1 MSSGPYATLNLSL
14 SVGDDPGCVLE
25 NRRRLAASF
34 GASPEDFVFARQ
46 VHGAAVRVVGVADRG
61 SGASCLDDAVAD
73 ADALVTTSPG
83 VVLAILTADCV
94 PIVLHDPVAAVL
106 ACVHAGWR
114 GTVAGVTTAALAAM
128 QAFGSRPS
136 DVIAGIGPAIAAARY
151 QVGADVHQAVTQAF
165 GPAAAAFIRPDAN
178 PDARPDVDPDA
189 HPDARP
195 DVDPDAAPE
204 SPNRWLLDLWAA
216 NHHAL
221 VEAGVPAPQI
231 HTTTLPTGPT
241 PHHHHPRRPRLLLQ
255 RPLGPPLRPPRP
267 RRPPPRSR
275 PETNGCDTLMT
286 LLGTVPHSCVRGS
299 AFRYAGFGID
309 AERGVLSCRYEL
321 DGREFTERV
330 TLPAGP
336 RWHTEA
342 ARAAARLV
350 FLLAGV
356 SYYKTAA
363 PPVVDFGETALTDAE
378 HAFLREFY
386 LQGLGEF
393 AYRNALDLTSLRFE
407 ARRASPVGTHPL
419 GSPLG
424 QRRALVP
431 FGGGIDSIVT
441 VERVRRRAD
450 AALFVVS
457 GPADRFDAIEQ
468 PAAVTGLPVVRA
480 EREIDPQLL
489 RSAELGFLNGHV
501 PVTGILSAIAV
512 LAAVLEDRDAVVMSN
527 EWSASV
533 PTLEYQGR
541 PVNHQFSKSEQ
552 FEAAFRDVLANCPAP
567 LPSYFSWLR
576 DRTELWVG
584 QEFAALEP
592 YHGSFRS
599 CNKAFYTERARRLD
613 HWCGQCDKCC
623 FIDLIL
629 APFLPA
635 EALRRIFA
643 VTGEPLEDP
652 GLAARFRSLLGA
664 GAKPFECVGEVT
676 ECRAA
681 VLLAARRDD
690 RVGAGLLHELAAE
703 VAAWPDAPS
712 EADAAAMLQPVGRNF
727 IPARYQ

>member
-1 MSSGPYATLNLSL
+1 LNR
-14 SVGDDPGCVLE
+14 GG
-25 NRRRLAASF
+25 
-34 GASPEDFVFARQ
+34 VF
-46 VHGAAVRVVGVADRG
+46 
-61 SGASCLDDAVAD
+61 
-73 ADALVTTSPG
+73 
-83 VVLAILTADCV
+83 
-94 PIVLHDPVAAVL
+94 
-106 ACVHAGWR
+106 
-114 GTVAGVTTAALAAM
+114 
-128 QAFGSRPS
+128 
-136 DVIAGIGPAIAAARY
+136 RY
-151 QVGADVHQAVTQAF
+151 QGF
-165 GPAAAAFIRPDAN
+165 
-178 PDARPDVDPDA
+178 
-189 HPDARP
+189 
-195 DVDPDAAPE
+195 
-204 SPNRWLLDLWAA
+204 
-216 NHHAL
+216 
-221 VEAGVPAPQI
+221 
-231 HTTTLPTGPT
+231 
-241 PHHHHPRRPRLLLQ
+241 
-255 RPLGPPLRPPRP
+255 
-267 RRPPPRSR
+267 
-275 PETNGCDTLMT
+275 ET
-286 LLGTVPHSCVRGS
+286 
-299 AFRYAGFGID
+299 D
-309 AERGVLSCRYEL
+309 AERGRLTCRYEL

-330 TLPAGP
+330 TLPSGP

-363 PPVVDFGETALTDAE
+363 PPVIDFGETALTEAE

-393 AYRNALDLTSLRFE
+393 AYHNALDLTQLRFCLGGDDLPQTPPALPPE
-407 ARRASPVGTHPL
+407 GTHPP
-419 GSPLG
+419 GPPLG
-424 QRRALVP
+424 GAARPPIPPGPPAGRRALVP

-441 VERVRRRAD
+441 VEQIRTRAD
-450 AALFVVS
+450 VALFVVS
-457 GPADRFDAIEQ
+457 RPADRFEAIEQ

-489 RSAELGFLNGHV
+489 RSAEFGFLNGHV

-512 LAAVLEDRDAVVMSN
+512 LAAVLTGRDAVVMSN

-541 PVNHQFSKSEQ
+541 PVNHQFSKSEE
-552 FEAAFRDVLANCPAP
+552 FEAAFRAILATAEVP
-567 LPSYFSWLR
+567 LPEYFSWLR

-584 QEFAALEP
+584 RQFAALEP

-599 CNKAFYTERARRLD
+599 CNKAFYSDPARRFT

-643 VTGEPLEDP
+643 VTGEPLGDP

-681 VLLAARRDD
+681 MLLAGRRED
-690 RVGAGLLHELAAE
+690 RADAALLQELAAE
-703 VAAWPDAPS
+703 VAGWPDAPS
-712 EADAAAMLQPVGRNF
+712 EAEADAMLRPVGRNYL
-727 IPARYQ
+727 PNGYR